1 MAAVAIVGNLARD
14 VIEGAPP
21 RTGGGA
27 FHCTRALRLLEP
39 SDSRVVTRCAN
50 ETLVRALVALGLPVV
65 RLPASATAAFSIA
78 YDGDRRVMSMDGLGD
93 VWSPEDA
100 AALAAGGWVH
110 VAPLARSDF
119 PTETVAALARGRRLS
134 LDGQGLVRRPHIGPL
149 ELDADYDPELLRH
162 VTALKLSE
170 EEAEV
175 VGDVD
180 VPELLLTLGSRG
192 SIVLIGGTETH
203 VPCTPLDVDPTGA
216 GDAYMA
222 AYVAAR
228 AAGQPPVAAA
238 YRATSV
244 VAKVLSGC

>member
-1 MAAVAIVGNLARD
+1 VAAVAIVGNLARD

-21 RTGGGA
+21 RAGGGA
-27 FHCTRALRLLEP
+27 FHCTRALRLLER
-39 SDSRVVTRCAN
+39 SDSRVVTRCAT
-50 ETLVRALVALGLPVV
+50 ETLVPALVALGLPVV

-100 AALAAGGWVH
+100 AALSGGGWVH

-192 SIVLIGGTETH
+192 SIVRIGGTETH